1 MDSFLVAAKS
11 VLPLF
16 FIIIVGIGFSRT
28 KAASSAWVDVLNKYA
43 LWIGF
48 PALVFSSLAKLD
60 FQPAEYSSL
69 IISNSI
75 FIISCMLLAF
85 PISRIFNLSNRVKRT
100 LFLLL
105 SFGNV
110 AYLGIPVL
118 VSSMGEGVLPVAA
131 VVSALYVFWLLTMG
145 IILVEVN
152 GPDEMS
158 VARLLKSLATNPL
171 LLSVILGMVASIF
184 KIGPGALVMRTIDF
198 FSQSVTA
205 VVLFSLGIFL
215 GLQKVGSI
223 KEWLPVFWLTIVTTI
238 VLPAFFYFVL
248 KGFGLPDSHFRSSII
263 DAAMPLGLTPYALSV
278 QYKLEAN
285 LAARLVVMA
294 TAFSVIILPLW
305 IVITGS

>member
-1 MDSFLVAAKS
+1 MDSFFVAAKS

-16 FIIIVGIGFSRT
+16 FIIIVGLGFSRT
-28 KAASSAWVDVLNKYA
+28 KAASVAWVDVLNKYA

-60 FQPAEYSSL
+60 FQVGEYSSL

-75 FIISCMLLAF
+75 FIVACMLLAY
-85 PISRIFNLSNRVKRT
+85 PVSRIFRLSNRVKRT

-131 VVSALYVFWLLTMG
+131 IISALYVFWLLTIG
-145 IILVEVN
+145 IILVEIN
-152 GPDEMS
+152 GPEKMS
-158 VARLLKSLATNPL
+158 VTRLLKSLATNPL
-171 LLSVILGMVASIF
+171 LLSVIFGMLASIF
-184 KIGPGALVMRTIDF
+184 KIWPGGLVMRTVDF

-215 GLQKVGSI
+215 GLQKIGSV
-223 KEWLPVFWLTIVTTI
+223 KEWVPVFWLTVVTTI
-238 VLPAFFYFVL
+238 VLPAFFYFAL
-248 KGFGLPDSHFRSSII
+248 KGFILPNEQFRSSII

-278 QYKLEAN
+278 QYKLEAK

-294 TAFSVIILPLW
+294 TALSVIILPLW
-305 IVITGS
+305 IVITGK

>member
-1 MDSFLVAAKS
+1 
-11 VLPLF
+11 
-16 FIIIVGIGFSRT
+16 
-28 KAASSAWVDVLNKYA
+28 
-43 LWIGF
+43 
-48 PALVFSSLAKLD
+48 
-60 FQPAEYSSL
+60 
-69 IISNSI
+69 
-75 FIISCMLLAF
+75 MLLAF

>member
-1 MDSFLVAAKS
+1 MDSFIVASRS

-16 FIIIVGIGFSRT
+16 FIIIAGIGFSRT
-28 KAASSAWVDVLNKYA
+28 RAASVAWVDVLNKYA

-69 IISNSI
+69 IIANSI
-75 FIISCMLLAF
+75 LIVSCMLLSY
-85 PISRIFNLSNRVKRT
+85 PVSRIFRLSNRVKRT

-118 VSSMGEGVLPVAA
+118 VSSIGEGILPVAA
-131 VVSALYVFWLLTMG
+131 LISALYVFWLLTLG
-145 IILVEVN
+145 IILVEVH
-152 GPDEMS
+152 GPEEMS
-158 VARLLKSLATNPL
+158 VKRLLKSLTTNPL
-171 LLSVILGMVASIF
+171 LLSVIFGMIASMLNMGQGGLI
-184 KIGPGALVMRTIDF
+184 MRTIDF

-215 GLQKVGSI
+215 GLHKIGSL
-223 KEWLPVFWLTIVTTI
+223 KEWLPVFWLTVVTTI
-238 VLPAFFYFVL
+238 LLPAIFFFVL
-248 KGFGLPDSHFRSSII
+248 KVFNLPEAQFRSSII

-294 TAFSVIILPLW
+294 TAFSVIILPMW
-305 IVITGS
+305 IVFTS

>member
-1 MDSFLVAAKS
+1 MDSFFVASKS

-16 FIIIVGIGFSRT
+16 FIIIAGLGFSRT
-28 KAASSAWVDVLNKYA
+28 RAASATWVDVLNKYA

-48 PALVFSSLAKLD
+48 PSLVFSSLAKLD
-60 FQPAEYSSL
+60 FEPAEYSSL
-69 IISNSI
+69 IVSNS
-75 FIISCMLLAF
+75 FIIVACMLLSY
-85 PISRIFNLSNRVKRT
+85 PVSKIFRLSNRVKRT

-118 VSSMGEGVLPVAA
+118 VSSMGEDILPVAA
-131 VVSALYVFWLLTMG
+131 IISAIYVFWLLTLG
-145 IILVEVN
+145 IILVEVH
-152 GPDEMS
+152 GPEEMS
-158 VARLLKSLATNPL
+158 LKRLLKSLGTNPL
-171 LLSVILGMVASIF
+171 LLSVILGMTASIF
-184 KIGPGALVMRTIDF
+184 KIGPGEMVMKTVDF

-215 GLQKVGSI
+215 GLQKIGSL
-223 KEWLPVFWLTIVTTI
+223 KEWLPVFWLMVLTTI
-238 VLPAFFYFVL
+238 LLPAAFFFVL
-248 KGFGLPDSHFRSSII
+248 KGFNMPDAQLRSSVI

-305 IVITGS
+305 IVITG